1 MGKRGWRPLVRAYH
15 RQWGGAVVMDDFIGL
30 FKATFAVVLGM
41 GLGFI
46 CVIVIAKIVFG
57 L

>member
-1 MGKRGWRPLVRAYH
+1 M
-15 RQWGGAVVMDDFIGL
+15 VMDDFIGL

-41 GLGFI
+41 GLGVI

-57 L
+57 F

>member
-1 MGKRGWRPLVRAYH
+1 MVI
-15 RQWGGAVVMDDFIGL
+15 DDFIGL

-57 L
+57 F